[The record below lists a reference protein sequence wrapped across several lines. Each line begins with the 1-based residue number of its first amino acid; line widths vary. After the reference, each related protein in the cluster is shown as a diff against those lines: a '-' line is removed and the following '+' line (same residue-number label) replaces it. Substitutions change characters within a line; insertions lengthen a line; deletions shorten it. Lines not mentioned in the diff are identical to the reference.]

1 MYIFN
6 NVRTFAA
13 ENISNTNENET
24 DSYDYG
30 SDASQLL
37 LFGQRGNG

>member
-13 ENISNTNENET
+13 ENDSNTNVNET
-24 DSYDYG
+24 DAYDYG
-30 SDASQLL
+30 SDAAQLL
-37 LFGQRGNG
+37 LFGQRSNG